1 MSCLIIQFLDV
12 SVLNKVQKSDIDD
25 FSDSGVNH
33 ATTTFESSSLHTV
46 DVIAAALT
54 EWFERSKAAGSDP
67 ELTVRTYDLKSAYR
81 QIGLSKKGR
90 ERRHALQCSIH
101 RPNPQSCFDCV
112 FFLLEQCE
120 VFMLFCV
127 WHVPFGIW
135 GRSCSTSCG
144 QCGPTSMMTMLS
156 GHHHA

>member
-1 MSCLIIQFLDV
+1 VSEPRHWKKFHLVGWKAPWKRKMSCLIIQFLDV
-12 SVLNKVQKSDIDD
+12 SVSNKVQKIRLIDD

-33 ATTTFESSSLHTV
+33 ATTTFESPSLHTV

-90 ERRHALQCSIH
+90 EKACIAVFD
-101 RPNPQSCFDCV
+101 PQTKSTKLFRLCV
-112 FFLLEQCE
+112 L
-120 VFMLFCV
+120 
-127 WHVPFGIW
+127 P
-135 GRSCSTSCG
+135 
-144 QCGPTSMMTMLS
+144 
-156 GHHHA
+156 